1 MKTYGLI
8 GFPLGHSFSARYFA
22 EKFKR
27 EGIDAEYCNFE
38 MQSPDALRHLIEE
51 KNICGLNVTI
61 PHKQAVLPLLDEL
74 SPEANEIGAV
84 NVIRIERKNGNIK
97 LVGYNSDVI
106 GFTESIRPL
115 LHPEQRSAL
124 VLGTGGASLAIV
136 HGLKQL
142 GITSHYVSRKARSGA
157 FTYDNL
163 TSEIIEEHKIIV
175 NCSPVGMFPHTEE
188 APAIPYSALGSEHL
202 LYDLVYNPETT
213 RFMLLGEEKGAV
225 VKNGLEMLHLQA
237 EAAWK
242 FWNEP

>member
-8 GFPLGHSFSARYFA
+8 GYPLGHSFSARYFA

-27 EGIDAEYCNFE
+27 EGIDAEYRNFE
-38 MQSPDALRHLIEE
+38 MQSPNALRHFIEE

-97 LVGYNSDVI
+97 LVGYNSDII

-115 LHPEQRSAL
+115 LRPEHRSAL
-124 VLGTGGASLAIV
+124 VLGTGGASLAIT

-142 GITSHYVSRKARSGA
+142 GITPHYVSRKSKNGA
-157 FTYDNL
+157 FTYDAL
-163 TSEIIEEHKIIV
+163 TPEIIEEHKIIV

-188 APAIPYSALGSEHL
+188 APAIPYTALGSGHL
-202 LYDLVYNPETT
+202 LYDLIYNPETT
-213 RFMLLGEEKGAV
+213 RFMQLGKENGAV